1 MDLDNNALNQ
11 IAYSLAEHYL
21 CVYYVN
27 INSGRYIVFTGE
39 ARDES
44 KNSELPTEG
53 ENFFTDTLKNAPL
66 FTHPD
71 DLEVLVN
78 AFDKEEMLAKLAK
91 HDHFSIAFRSKF
103 NGEVRH
109 MRHVVILC
117 KDKRHVVCCLEDV
130 EAEYQEKQKQIE
142 SLRTEKILARTD
154 ELTGVKN
161 STAFK
166 EYVDR
171 LDEALSAEAAKGKY
185 DTAFAIV
192 MCDINDLKVTNDTKG
207 HKTGDEEI
215 QATSRL
221 ICETYQHSPVFR
233 IGGDEFLVILTG
245 KDYDQKDFLMSVF
258 RDVLE
263 TNRKIQKGPDV
274 ACGLAF
280 FEPDKGDK
288 KFLDVFQRADRFMY
302 EDKKAAKAAGS
313 TEDPGQD

>member
-1 MDLDNNALNQ
+1 MELDSNALNQ

-44 KNSELPTEG
+44 KHSELPTEG
-53 ENFFTDTLKNAPL
+53 ENFFIDTLKNAPL
-66 FTHPD
+66 FAHPD
-71 DLEVLVN
+71 DLETMMD
-78 AFDKEEMLAKLAK
+78 AFNKETLLAKLAK
-91 HDHFSIAFRSKF
+91 HDHYMISFRSKF

-117 KDKRHVVCCLEDV
+117 KDKRHVICCLEDV

-142 SLRTEKILARTD
+142 NLRTEKILARTD

-166 EYVDR
+166 EYVDK
-171 LDEALSAEAAKGKY
+171 LDDAISAEAAKGTH

-192 MCDINDLKVTNDTKG
+192 MCDINDLKQTNDTKG
-207 HKTGDEEI
+207 HNSGDEEI
-215 QATSRL
+215 QATSKL
-221 ICETYQHSPVFR
+221 ICETFQHSPVFR

-245 KDYDQKDFLMSVF
+245 KDYDQRDFLMSVF
-258 RDVLE
+258 KDVLE

-280 FEPDKGDK
+280 FEPEKGDK

-302 EDKKAAKAAGS
+302 EDKKAAKAVGN